1 MNKIAQRI
9 QKEFSLNTDLIIKT
23 ININIF
29 KKVYII
35 FLETL
40 CSADRVNDYI
50 LKPIILNK
58 KKRIS
63 KQNITNFIAGPNTIK
78 ITKYDTIEYYL
89 TNGFTIII
97 LDNNVY
103 AVETKADITRSIA
116 PSEVQTSINGPKDS
130 FTENYQINIGLIK
143 RRLKSSSLKIEK
155 LLLGRKTNTIISIIY
170 FDDIAKKENV
180 EMVKKR
186 LEKIDIDGIV
196 DSSTVSYLLD
206 GENKTTF
213 PTVKYSERPDEVA
226 QELLK
231 GKIGIVVDTSPFVLL
246 VPSFFIDFINPNI
259 DNYNKSINVLYI
271 KILRPFIFLL
281 AILTP
286 AIYNAL
292 LCYNP
297 ETIPMSLLL
306 NISIQRQGVPFPLI
320 IEILIMLIICS
331 ILKESD
337 LRYPSKYGSAISI
350 LGAIVLGE
358 AAVEAGIVS
367 PLVIIIV
374 AITFISSLAFNDGE
388 LTQAIRYWTFIFLFA
403 SALLGLYGIFLTFI
417 IFLLKMCSVN
427 SLNSPYFS
435 PLAPFNK
442 EYFNNSFIK
451 KAVKNDTKRSSLL
464 TNNRIKQVVKNE
476 Y

>member
-1 MNKIAQRI
+1 MNTIAQRI
-9 QKEFSLNTDLIIKT
+9 QKEFSLNTDLITKT
-23 ININIF
+23 ININMF

-58 KKRIS
+58 KKRIN

-78 ITKYDTIEYYL
+78 IGKNDTIEYYL

-116 PSEVQTSINGPKDS
+116 PSEVQTSVNGPKDS

-206 GENKTTF
+206 GENNFLHKRVWLQLCPHLVHF
-213 PTVKYSERPDEVA
+213 PT
-226 QELLK
+226 
-231 GKIGIVVDTSPFVLL
+231 F
-246 VPSFFIDFINPNI
+246 
-259 DNYNKSINVLYI
+259 YNG
-271 KILRPFIFLL
+271 
-281 AILTP
+281 
-286 AIYNAL
+286 
-292 LCYNP
+292 
-297 ETIPMSLLL
+297 SLHH
-306 NISIQRQGVPFPLI
+306 
-320 IEILIMLIICS
+320 
-331 ILKESD
+331 
-337 LRYPSKYGSAISI
+337 I
-350 LGAIVLGE
+350 LGMI
-358 AAVEAGIVS
+358 
-367 PLVIIIV
+367 
-374 AITFISSLAFNDGE
+374 
-388 LTQAIRYWTFIFLFA
+388 
-403 SALLGLYGIFLTFI
+403 
-417 IFLLKMCSVN
+417 
-427 SLNSPYFS
+427 
-435 PLAPFNK
+435 
-442 EYFNNSFIK
+442 
-451 KAVKNDTKRSSLL
+451 
-464 TNNRIKQVVKNE
+464 
-476 Y
+476 